1 MCNFSSSSLA
11 SFLWR
16 ALKRHIKEYS
26 LNEFNA
32 FFEEAE
38 IIMEEEDKEHEEEEE
53 EEEKKKKK
61 KKRRR
66 WGKARGRTL
75 IVTILKWE
83 TVECVKKRKQQQ
95 QLVKENIAVRNVSS
109 SRVR

>member
-38 IIMEEEDKEHEEEEE
+38 IIMEEEDKEHGKKK
-53 EEEKKKKK
+53 KKKKK

>member
-38 IIMEEEDKEHEEEEE
+38 IIMEEEDKEHEE
-53 EEEKKKKK
+53 
-61 KKRRR
+61 RRR
-66 WGKARGRTL
+66 RRRRRRDDDGEKH
-75 IVTILKWE
+75 E
-83 TVECVKKRKQQQ
+83 DEH
-95 QLVKENIAVRNVSS
+95 
-109 SRVR
+109 

>member
-53 EEEKKKKK
+53 EEEEEE
-61 KKRRR
+61 RRDDD
-66 WGKARGRTL
+66 GEKH
-75 IVTILKWE
+75 E
-83 TVECVKKRKQQQ
+83 DEH
-95 QLVKENIAVRNVSS
+95 
-109 SRVR
+109 

>member
-53 EEEKKKKK
+53 EEERRRRE
-61 KKRRR
+61 KRRR